1 MIFTTTNAIQNK
13 EITEYFGVV
22 SGQAIVGANVFK
34 DIFASFRDFF
44 GGRSRSY
51 ERTIADAREM
61 ALKDLEEKAKE
72 MRADA
77 VVGIDIDYEVLGKGN
92 SMLMVSANG
101 TAVKFR

>member
-1 MIFTTTNAIQNK
+1 M
-13 EITEYFGVV
+13 V
-22 SGQAIVGANVFK
+22 
-34 DIFASFRDFF
+34 
-44 GGRSRSY
+44 
-51 ERTIADAREM
+51 AR
-61 ALKDLEEKAKE
+61 KATKARE